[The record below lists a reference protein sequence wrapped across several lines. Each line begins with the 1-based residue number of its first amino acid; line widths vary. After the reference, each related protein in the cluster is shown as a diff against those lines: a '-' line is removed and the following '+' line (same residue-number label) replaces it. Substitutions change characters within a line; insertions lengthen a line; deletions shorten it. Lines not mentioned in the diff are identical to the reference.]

1 MKKSISRLH
10 YITQDI
16 AGFTHPQLVELACI
30 GGANWVQLRV
40 KNKQYDEWLKIALET
55 KSICKKYG
63 ARLIINDNIQ
73 IAKEISAD
81 GVHLGKEDM
90 SPNEARKILGNNF
103 IIEGSSNTIE
113 DVRRQMA
120 DGVDYVGIGPYH
132 FTTTREKLN
141 PILGLEGIQK
151 IAKEFGSTIPMIAIG
166 GIKPEDVESLMQTG
180 IHGIAVSS
188 GINMAENK
196 SEMTK
201 KFISSLKI
209 KQPSISSTSCG

>member
-90 SPNEARKILGNNF
+90 SPNEARKIL
-103 IIEGSSNTIE
+103 E
-113 DVRRQMA
+113 DEDRASDHRGERHEQGPDTDWQRHQSPPRFFAARRAHDWGRPAVHTTAGRRPLVDLILRSLAVRRQ
-120 DGVDYVGIGPYH
+120 
-132 FTTTREKLN
+132 
-141 PILGLEGIQK
+141 LGW
-151 IAKEFGSTIPMIAIG
+151 P
-166 GIKPEDVESLMQTG
+166 
-180 IHGIAVSS
+180 
-188 GINMAENK
+188 
-196 SEMTK
+196 
-201 KFISSLKI
+201 
-209 KQPSISSTSCG
+209 